1 MDLGLIFLELT
12 FCDILI
18 LLLGVALKWKNGILL
33 ISERE
38 ILWILGT
45 DLWIGEVNGVRTS
58 LVVSVNSENKNNNT
72 YDDKIN
78 KNNSIQNY

>member
-1 MDLGLIFLELT
+1 MDLGLMFLVLT
-12 FCDILI
+12 FFDILI

-45 DLWIGEVNGVRTS
+45 DLWIGEVKGIRTS
-58 LVVSVNSENKNNNT
+58 LVSVNSENINNNT
-72 YDDKIN
+72 
-78 KNNSIQNY
+78 